1 MNGQTDL
8 QAWAYLSRVAEA
20 PCADLATLLQHEGPA
35 GAAERIRR
43 GEVGPALAQRT
54 EARRDV
60 DCTAADL
67 ETLARRGGRL
77 LTPDDVEWPY
87 LAFASFAGIPLRDR
101 PQGLPPLALWV
112 IGPLQLDSV
121 AARAA
126 AMSMPLFSIPA
137 A

>member
-67 ETLARRGGRL
+67 ETLARRGGEVFRI
-77 LTPDDVEWPY
+77 EI
-87 LAFASFAGIPLRDR
+87 FENLRN
-101 PQGLPPLALWV
+101 LSA
-112 IGPLQLDSV
+112 
-121 AARAA
+121 
-126 AMSMPLFSIPA
+126 
-137 A
+137 